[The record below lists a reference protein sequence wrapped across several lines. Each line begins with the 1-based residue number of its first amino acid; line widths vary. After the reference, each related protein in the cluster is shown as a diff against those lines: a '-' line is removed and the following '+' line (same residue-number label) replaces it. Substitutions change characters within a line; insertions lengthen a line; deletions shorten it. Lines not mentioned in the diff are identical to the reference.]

1 MRKCQPFLIPLSE
14 IDEIVEGSCVRDY
27 GGAEDGPLVVAV
39 RGRNFLECPVQ
50 VRREERS
57 YSRDCRQL
65 VVIEEDDTSRSDKM
79 PEVEQ
84 VDEDTLEAMVA
95 VDEREVEASPRKRA
109 SATCDSS
116 TWCSTIFATRA
127 SSRNCSPQSENLVA
141 W

>member
-1 MRKCQPFLIPLSE
+1 MRKCPPFLIPLSE

-57 YSRDCRQL
+57 YARDCRQL

-84 VDEDTLEAMVA
+84 VDEDILEAMVA
-95 VDEREVEASPRKRA
+95 VDEREGEASSFAEEARQRDMRLLHMVFHHF
-109 SATCDSS
+109 CDS
-116 TWCSTIFATRA
+116 C
-127 SSRNCSPQSENLVA
+127 LVEEL
-141 W
+141 